1 MPMNNPI
8 RYRQQLLHAA
18 SDLTARGAQRL
29 PERAR
34 RSAAGERTGALDA
47 RTRELVALGAAV
59 SLRCDGCVSVHA
71 AAARR
76 FGASREQIAEA
87 LGAAIAVTAD
97 AALADPQ
104 HVPDAPGASGASG

>member
-1 MPMNNPI
+1 MPMNNAI
-8 RYRQQLLHAA
+8 RYRQQLLNAA
-18 SDLTARGAQRL
+18 SDVTPQGAQRI
-29 PERAR
+29 PEQAR
-34 RSAAGERTGALDA
+34 RSAAGERTGYLDA

-59 SLRCDGCVSVHA
+59 SLRCDDCVSVHA

-87 LGAAIAVTAD
+87 LGAAIAVNAD

-104 HVPDAPGASGASG
+104 HAPDAQGACGAPR

>member
-1 MPMNNPI
+1 MPMNNAI

-18 SDLTARGAQRL
+18 SDVTPQGAQRI
-29 PERAR
+29 PEQAR
-34 RSAAGERTGALDA
+34 RSAAGERTGYLDA

-59 SLRCDGCVSVHA
+59 SLRCDDCVSVHA

-87 LGAAIAVTAD
+87 LGAAIAVNAD

-104 HVPDAPGASGASG
+104 HAPDAQGACGAPR